1 MNQDF
6 ISQTPLDQMVS
17 TDYGQMLKASI
28 PYLPPR
34 SRQILSV
41 YEKALEFMNTVSFFG
56 NQGNCCRND
65 ELCAMSMPASDP
77 MEMLNEIRGFCY
89 GPSKEKLDQIV
100 NMLAVVQMLQIM
112 NQPEGSQKEEF
123 HE

>member
-1 MNQDF
+1 MNQEF

-34 SRQILSV
+34 IRQILSV
-41 YEKALEFMNTVSFFG
+41 YEKALEFINTVSFFG
-56 NQGNCCRND
+56 NFGNSREND
-65 ELCAMSMPASDP
+65 GLCAMSMPDRDP
-77 MEMLNEIRGFCY
+77 MEILNEIRGFCY

-100 NMLAVVQMLQIM
+100 NMMAVIQMLKIM
-112 NQPEGSQKEEF
+112 NQPDNSQEEEF